1 MSEQSLFDR
10 IVDRRASESVKWHA
24 YGEDVLPLWV
34 ADMDF
39 ASPQP
44 VIDALRERV
53 KHGVFGYPTEPEGL
67 REAVCAWIE
76 KEYAW
81 TVPCDAL
88 VFLPNVAVGFNLA
101 TRALTKPGDGLL
113 IQTPVYFPILR
124 VPENAGLEKNLAPLS
139 KQADGR
145 FEIDFDAF
153 EQAITDRTKLFMLC
167 NPHNPVGRVYHRDEL
182 ERMAEICAK
191 HGIAICSDEIHADF
205 VFNGHRHTPI
215 ASLSPEIANTSV
227 TLFAPNKTF
236 NIAGISCAVA
246 VVPNPAI
253 RKAMDEAKRGLVP
266 HVSILGYTA
275 TLAAYRH
282 GKPWLNELISYL
294 EANRNF
300 AADFVAREL
309 PGLRFTPI
317 EGTYLAWLDTA
328 GSGITG
334 NPHEFFLREAR
345 VAMND
350 GAVFG
355 TGGEGYVRLNLGC
368 PQATLTEALERM
380 REAMRRL

>member
-10 IVDRRASESVKWHA
+10 IVDRRASESIKWHA

-39 ASPQP
+39 PSPQP
-44 VIDALRERV
+44 VVDALRDRV
-53 KHGVFGYPTEPEGL
+53 EHGIFGYPTEPEGL

-76 KEYAW
+76 REYGW
-81 TVPCDAL
+81 SVPCDAL

-124 VPENAGLEKNLAPLS
+124 VPENASLEENLAPLA
-139 KQADGR
+139 KQTDGR
-145 FEIDFDAF
+145 FEIDFDVF
-153 EQAITDRTKLFMLC
+153 ERAITDRTSLFILC
-167 NPHNPVGRVYHRDEL
+167 NPHNPVGRVYRRDEL
-182 ERMAEICAK
+182 ERLAEICVK
-191 HGIAICSDEIHADF
+191 HDVAICSDEIHADF
-205 VFNGHRHTPI
+205 VFDGHRHVPI
-215 ASLSPEIANTSV
+215 AGLSPEIARNSV

-246 VVPNPAI
+246 VVPNPEI

-275 TLAAYRH
+275 TLAAYQH
-282 GKPWLNELISYL
+282 GRPWLNELIAYL
-294 EANRNF
+294 EANRDF

-328 GSGITG
+328 GSGIIG

-355 TGGEGYVRLNLGC
+355 AGGEGYVRLNLGC
-368 PQATLTEALERM
+368 PRATLTEALERM